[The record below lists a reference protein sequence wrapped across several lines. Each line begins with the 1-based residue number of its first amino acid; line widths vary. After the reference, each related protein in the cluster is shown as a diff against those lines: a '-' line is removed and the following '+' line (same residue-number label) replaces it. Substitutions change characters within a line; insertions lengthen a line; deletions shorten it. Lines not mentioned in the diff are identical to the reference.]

1 MILLLGVA
9 AAFVVGSIPFGI
21 VVGRG
26 LFGID
31 LRAQGSGNIG
41 AANAFRSLP
50 KWAAALVLTGDAL
63 KGYLP
68 TALALHL
75 GAGPWGSVAVALAAI
90 LGHNYSL
97 FLRGHGGKGVAT
109 GLGALIALSWLAALG
124 CIAVWVVAVLTTG
137 YASLGSL
144 LLNLAQPL
152 ALWLA
157 TREPAFAAFGGVVFL
172 LGLWRHRENVGRLL
186 SGRENSLFKRG
197 AVR

>member
-1 MILLLGVA
+1 MILLGVA
-9 AAFVVGSIPFGI
+9 AAFLMGSIPFGI

-26 LFGID
+26 FFGVD

-41 AANAFRSLP
+41 AANAFRTLP
-50 KWAAALVLTGDAL
+50 KWAAALVLLGDVL

-75 GAGPWGSVAVALAAI
+75 GAGPWGSIAIALAAI

-97 FLRGHGGKGVAT
+97 FLRGRGGKGVAT

-124 CIAVWVVAVLTTG
+124 CVGIWAVVVLFTG

-144 LLNLAQPL
+144 LLNLAQPF
-152 ALWLA
+152 ALWMV
-157 TREPAFAAFGGVVFL
+157 TREPAFAAFGSLAFVL
-172 LGLWRHRENVGRLL
+172 ALWRHRENVDRLCH
-186 SGRENSLFKRG
+186 GRENSLFRRHI
-197 AVR
+197 AH